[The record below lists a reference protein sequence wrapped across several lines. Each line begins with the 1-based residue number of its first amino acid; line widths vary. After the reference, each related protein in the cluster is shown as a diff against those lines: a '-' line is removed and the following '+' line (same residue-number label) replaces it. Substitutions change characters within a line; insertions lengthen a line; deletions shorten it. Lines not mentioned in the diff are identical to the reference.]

1 MSMSAREV
9 ELIEYEG
16 SWWKEPGNRAD
27 VVAKRFGLTLD
38 EYRDVIDVLI
48 DTEAALTHD
57 PLVVRRLRRQRD
69 NKRTQRSGQRATGG
83 IRP

>member
-16 SWWKEPGNRAD
+16 SWWQEPGSRAD
-27 VVAKRFGLTLD
+27 VIARRFGLTID
-38 EYRDVIDVLI
+38 GYRDLVDELI

-69 NKRTQRSGQRATGG
+69 NKRIQRSGQRTTGG
-83 IRP
+83 IRS